1 MRRGKRYTLEQFK
14 YREYAEN
21 YSQSIKKAAKELG
34 VYPRKHETTG
44 FQYRG
49 YDLYI
54 KQQNNQFL
62 FYTINEEKHIVIV
75 LRVLQDGMDW
85 QNIIKRWLGKH
96 L

>member
-49 YDLYI
+49 YDIYI
-54 KQQNNQFL
+54 KPQNNLLL